1 MAKSVAGSGT
11 ATMDAGPGDHT
22 ERFVEQLR
30 AEGYAQSTV
39 QGRRGAVLAF
49 LRWARRHCIAVD
61 ELQESQAIA
70 FVGRSTR
77 RAKDR
82 VQVERSTA
90 RHFVRFL
97 QGDAGKPG
105 GWVKHSTGSVSLI
118 EQRYIDHLRR
128 ERGLAE
134 RSISVYAPYV
144 RGFVAWLDGRGRHP
158 HLCGVTVADIR
169 EFLLEKTR
177 GRSVEYSR
185 LLTVAIRSLLRFLYM
200 DGAVSAD
207 MSRAIPMMR
216 AHRPS
221 ALRRPL
227 GPAEI
232 ERVLATTDLR
242 TRRGR
247 RDRAI
252 LLLLARLGLRAGEV
266 VALELDDINWRAA
279 EILVRG
285 KGRQY
290 DRLPLPAEVGAALVL
305 HLREDRAS
313 AASRRVFLR
322 LSAPRVGFAGPCAV
336 SAVARLALAR
346 AGIQR
351 PPRAAAHLLRHSL
364 ATKMIRAGAS
374 LDEIGEVLRHRS
386 RATTELYA
394 QVDVDA
400 LRGVARPW
408 PLAGGS
414 V

>member
-1 MAKSVAGSGT
+1 MEKSDAGSGT
-11 ATMDAGPGDHT
+11 ATKAAALGDHV
-22 ERFVEQLR
+22 ERFLEQLR
-30 AEGYAQSTV
+30 AEGYAQISL
-39 QGRRGAVLAF
+39 QRRRGVVLAF
-49 LRWARRHCIAVD
+49 LRWARRHCIPVD
-61 ELQESQAIA
+61 ELQEPHAIA
-70 FVGRSTR
+70 FVARSTR

-82 VQVERSTA
+82 VHVERSTA

-97 QGDAGKPG
+97 RGDAGRPG
-105 GWVKHSTGSVSLI
+105 GWVKRSTGPASVI
-118 EQRYIDHLRR
+118 EQRYVDHLRR

-144 RGFVAWLDGRGRHP
+144 RSFLAWLAVRGRQP
-158 HLCGVTVADIR
+158 PLSGVTVAGIR

-177 GRSVEYSR
+177 GRSAEYSR
-185 LLTVAIRSLLRFLYM
+185 LLTVAMRSLLRFLCL
-200 DGAVSAD
+200 DGAVSAN

-216 AHRPS
+216 PRRPS

-227 GPAEI
+227 TPAEV
-232 ERVLATTDLR
+232 ERILATADLG

-266 VALELDDINWRAA
+266 TTLELGDINWRAA
-279 EILVRG
+279 EVLVRG
-285 KGRQY
+285 KGRLH
-290 DRLPLPAEVGAALVL
+290 DRLPLPADVGAALAL
-305 HLREDRAS
+305 HLREDRAG

-336 SAVARLALAR
+336 SAIARLALAR

-364 ATKMIRAGAS
+364 ATRMIRAGAS
-374 LDEIGEVLRHRS
+374 LEEIGEVLRHRS
-386 RATTELYA
+386 RATTGLYA
-394 QVDVDA
+394 QVDFDA
-400 LRGVARPW
+400 LRSVARPW

-414 V
+414 L

>member
-1 MAKSVAGSGT
+1 MEKSDAGSGT
-11 ATMDAGPGDHT
+11 ATSDAALDDHV
-22 ERFVEQLR
+22 ERFLEQLR
-30 AEGYAQSTV
+30 AEGYAQISM
-39 QGRRGAVLAF
+39 QRRRGVVLAF
-49 LRWARRHCIAVD
+49 LRWAGRHCIPVD
-61 ELQESQAIA
+61 ELQEAHAIA
-70 FVGRSTR
+70 FVARSTR

-82 VQVERSTA
+82 VHVERSAT

-97 QGDAGKPG
+97 RGDAGRPG
-105 GWVKHSTGSVSLI
+105 GWVKHSAGSASVI
-118 EQRYIDHLRR
+118 EQRYVDHLRR

-144 RGFVAWLDGRGRHP
+144 RSFVAWLAARGRQP
-158 HLCGVTVADIR
+158 PLSGMTVADIR
-169 EFLLEKTR
+169 EFLLEKMR
-177 GRSVEYSR
+177 GRSAEYSR
-185 LLTVAIRSLLRFLYM
+185 LLTVAMRSLLRFLCV

-216 AHRPS
+216 PRRPS
-221 ALRRPL
+221 VLRRALTP
-227 GPAEI
+227 PEV
-232 ERVLATTDLR
+232 ERILATADLA

-266 VALELDDINWRAA
+266 TTLELGDIHWRAA
-279 EILVRG
+279 EVLVRG
-285 KGRQY
+285 KGRLH
-290 DRLPLPAEVGAALVL
+290 DRLPLPADVGVALAV
-305 HLREDRAS
+305 HLREDRAG

-336 SAVARLALAR
+336 SAIVRLALAR

-364 ATKMIRAGAS
+364 ATRMVRAGAS
-374 LDEIGEVLRHRS
+374 LEEIGEVLRHRS

-394 QVDVDA
+394 QVDFDA
-400 LRGVARPW
+400 LRNVARPW

-414 V
+414 L